1 MNAAAPT
8 DGYPPRGLRRLWLY
22 FSRASRLR
30 CPHCGTKPM
39 FVPLRRTRSL
49 QDWFTPLDGCPRCG
63 YAFEREIGYFL
74 MAIWAVGYGF
84 GALFGLAIYLYL
96 EVNYHASITT
106 LLVATMTPVFIF
118 VVLFARHAKSYY
130 LAFDHFVD
138 PPVPD
143 LDDSAGP
150 GDGPAPALSPST
162 APAPASRAPSDV
174 IEPR

>member
-1 MNAAAPT
+1 MNAPAPT
-8 DGYPPRGLRRLWLY
+8 EGSRPHGGRRLWLY

-39 FVPLRRTRSL
+39 FIPLRRTRSL
-49 QDWFTPLDGCPRCG
+49 HDWLTPLDGCPRCG
-63 YAFEREIGYFL
+63 YAYEREIGYFL

-84 GALFGLAIYLYL
+84 GTLFGLAVYLYL
-96 EVNYHASITT
+96 EVNYHFSISMLLIST
-106 LLVATMTPVFIF
+106 LVPVFVF
-118 VVLFARHAKSYY
+118 VLFFARHAKAYY

-143 LDDSAGP
+143 FDDSPGRGDDHASATPGP
-150 GDGPAPALSPST
+150 PT
-162 APAPASRAPSDV
+162 AAPASRAPSDM